1 MKSIAD
7 APKWVQAPIFPTAM
21 SPLYIPLIS
30 F

>member
-1 MKSIAD
+1 MTFIAD
-7 APKWVQAPIFPTAM
+7 APKRVQAPIFPTAM